1 MNTLGLPQDFL
12 EAYGCPDLETY
23 TTRVRSGEP
32 DQVLDAAKN
41 CMAPGTV
48 AVDGDGRSFQDRRSL
63 EKVRRRDRHQGQ
75 LACWASHW
83 RMLRRLVPYPALRYY

>member
-48 AVDGDGRSFQDRRSL
+48 AVVVMGEASKIGEALKKFGDVTVT
-63 EKVRRRDRHQGQ
+63 K
-75 LACWASHW
+75 AN
-83 RMLRRLVPYPALRYY
+83 